1 MIYLVLR
8 GRIGNQLFMYAYANA
23 LRKDPNELIIID
35 DSAVLKEKWINSL
48 EHYNLRNVKFVHK
61 KQIFSVFFKQLIIDV
76 YHQKKILN
84 MNYTE
89 KFKYEI
95 QKSNIYGRLGY
106 IACENGYYDFNR
118 VTENVLL
125 DGYFQSEKYF
135 VNNRDDILSQFSLE
149 DRIDLI
155 NYPNLEELKTRNSVC
170 ISIKVEHNIGSSLY
184 EVCTKEYW
192 EKAIELITQKVDNP
206 VFFICSDNVDYVLKY
221 LIDTSKYDY
230 LVQEKNVPVHIS
242 LAAMSFCKHFII
254 GNTSFGWW
262 AQYMCK
268 NSSKIVV
275 APSKWMNVE
284 MPVDIYQDGWTLIN
298 V

>member
-1 MIYLVLR
+1 
-8 GRIGNQLFMYAYANA
+8 
-23 LRKDPNELIIID
+23 
-35 DSAVLKEKWINSL
+35 
-48 EHYNLRNVKFVHK
+48 
-61 KQIFSVFFKQLIIDV
+61 
-76 YHQKKILN
+76 

-95 QKSNIYGRLGY
+95 QKSNMYGRLGY
-106 IACENGYYDFNR
+106 IACENGYYEFNR
-118 VTENVLL
+118 VTDNVLL

-135 VNNRDDILSQFSLE
+135 VKNKDDILSQFSLE
-149 DRIDLI
+149 DRMDLI
-155 NYPNLEELKTRNSVC
+155 DYPNLEALQTRNSVC

-206 VFFICSDNVDYVLKY
+206 LFFICSDNVDYVLKY

-230 LVQEKNVPVHIS
+230 IIQEKNVPVHIS